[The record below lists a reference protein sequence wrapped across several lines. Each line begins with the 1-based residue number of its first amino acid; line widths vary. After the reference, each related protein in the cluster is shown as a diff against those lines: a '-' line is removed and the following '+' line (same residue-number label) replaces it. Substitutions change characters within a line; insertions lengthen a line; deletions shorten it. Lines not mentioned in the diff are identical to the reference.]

1 MLTKLFLTLLL
12 TVFAGLEAGCYYTH
26 LASGQVRMLLA
37 RRDVGEMIAD
47 PETPE
52 NLRQHLE
59 LVQQVRVYAA
69 EIGLDVDGQYTS
81 FVDWPGDRVIT
92 TVVATRPGEIDA
104 AELLVSAGGKVP
116 YKGFFDEERARSEA
130 EKLRSR
136 GLDVCLFPIPAYSTL
151 GWLDD
156 PLTAPMLRE
165 GRGRLI
171 ETILHELVHATVYVR
186 RRAGIQR
193 RPRHLHRPGGRDP
206 LPGGSRGTR
215 ARAAAGGGRPRRGPH
230 PRRISREGREALRG
244 ERSGTAARRLACGP
258 REPDPR
264 GDRSHSISPPAMR
277 QRLAEEVRLN
287 DACQALTGTYHGD
300 LTRYGERLRELGGDL
315 RAFLEDARRA
325 AEEPDPRSSAE
336 LTPGRGRSPE
346 DPD

>member
-12 TVFAGLEAGCYYTH
+12 TAFAGALAGCYYSH

-52 NLRQHLE
+52 KLRQHLE
-59 LVQQVRVYAA
+59 LVQQVRVHAA
-69 EIGLDVDGQYTS
+69 ELGLEVDGQYTS

-104 AELLVSAGGKVP
+104 AGFWFPLVGSVP

-130 EKLRSR
+130 EKLRSQ
-136 GLDVCLFPIPAYSTL
+136 GLDVCLFPVPAYSTL

-165 GRGRLI
+165 DRGRLA
-171 ETILHELVHATVYVR
+171 ETVLHELVHATVYVADEPEFNEGLATFIGQEAAIRFPEDPAERQQER
-186 RRAGIQR
+186 RRVEDDRALTETLISFRERVAELYEASDAGPQR
-193 RPRHLHRPGGRDP
+193 DALRAALE
-206 LPGGSRGTR
+206 SQTR
-215 ARAAAGGGRPRRGPH
+215 AEIASLDLATLDA
-230 PRRISREGREALRG
+230 E
-244 ERSGTAARRLACGP
+244 RLAK
-258 REPDPR
+258 
-264 GDRSHSISPPAMR
+264 
-277 QRLAEEVRLN
+277 EVHLT

-300 LTRYGERLRELGGDL
+300 LTRYRERLRELGGDL
-315 RAFLEDARRA
+315 HAFLEDARRA
-325 AEEPDPRSSAE
+325 AKEPDPRSSTK
-336 LTPGRGRSPE
+336 LTRGRGRSPE